1 MTAIMSD
8 APTAA
13 TAKASK
19 RFVGSQT
26 NLTVHPKARSMPD
39 MSIVRHATAFGLC
52 LLALGFAEN
61 LPPVALLLAVM
72 ALLIQP
78 REPAR
83 RTTTGGSSGSSMPG
97 APTRTPCFSTG
108 HPNST
113 EDTSATGYR
122 EPLEAMNLNHST
134 GGDAR

>member
-39 MSIVRHATAFGLC
+39 MSIVRHATAFVLC

-61 LPPVALLLAVM
+61 LPLIALPLAVT

-78 REPAR
+78 REPAG

-108 HPNST
+108 HPSSMA
-113 EDTSATGYR
+113 DSSATGYH
-122 EPLEAMNLNHST
+122 EPLEAMNMSHST

>member
-61 LPPVALLLAVM
+61 LPLIALLLAVM

-78 REPAR
+78 REPAG

-97 APTRTPCFSTG
+97 APTRTPCCSTG
-108 HPNST
+108 HPSLT
-113 EDTSATGYR
+113 ADTSATGYH
-122 EPLEAMNLNHST
+122 EPQGATNTFRSIGRGT
-134 GGDAR
+134 K

>member
-39 MSIVRHATAFGLC
+39 MSIVRNATAFGLC

-61 LPPVALLLAVM
+61 LPLVALLLA
-72 ALLIQP
+72 ALALIVRP
-78 REPAR
+78 REQAG
-83 RTTTGGSSGSSMPG
+83 RTTTGGSCSSSMPD
-97 APTRTPCFSTG
+97 ASTPIPSCLTERR
-108 HPNST
+108 NST
-113 EDTSATGYR
+113 EVSPAMGYR
-122 EPLEAMNLNHST
+122 EPLEATNMSHST

>member
-61 LPPVALLLAVM
+61 LPLIALPLAVM

-78 REPAR
+78 RGR
-83 RTTTGGSSGSSMPG
+83 TGRTTTGGSSGSSMPG

-108 HPNST
+108 HPSLT
-113 EDTSATGYR
+113 ADSSATGYH
-122 EPLEAMNLNHST
+122 EQPEAMNLNHST

>member
-61 LPPVALLLAVM
+61 LPLIALLLA
-72 ALLIQP
+72 ALSLIVRP
-78 REPAR
+78 REQAG
-83 RTTTGGSSGSSMPG
+83 RTTTGRSSGSSMPG

-108 HPNST
+108 HPSLT
-113 EDTSATGYR
+113 ADSSATGYH
-122 EPLEAMNLNHST
+122 EPLEAMNMSHST

>member
-39 MSIVRHATAFGLC
+39 MSILRFL
-52 LLALGFAEN
+52 N
-61 LPPVALLLAVM
+61 
-72 ALLIQP
+72 
-78 REPAR
+78 AR
-83 RTTTGGSSGSSMPG
+83 RAYEDAVLLDG
-97 APTRTPCFSTG
+97 APELDGGFVGDGIPRTAGG
-108 HPNST
+108 H
-113 EDTSATGYR
+113 EF
-122 EPLEAMNLNHST
+122 EPL
-134 GGDAR
+134 DWR

>member
-61 LPPVALLLAVM
+61 LPPVALLLAAL

-78 REPAR
+78 RGR
-83 RTTTGGSSGSSMPG
+83 TGRTTTGRSFGSSMPG

-108 HPNST
+108 HPSLT
-113 EDTSATGYR
+113 ADTSATGYR
-122 EPLEAMNLNHST
+122 EPLEAMNMSHST

>member
-61 LPPVALLLAVM
+61 LPLIALPLAVM

-78 REPAR
+78 RGR
-83 RTTTGGSSGSSMPG
+83 TGRTTTGDSSNSLMPDANTPTRFCSMERPSSM
-97 APTRTPCFSTG
+97 ADS
-108 HPNST
+108 
-113 EDTSATGYR
+113 SATGYR